1 MDKMTW
7 QEFRAYHK
15 GKKQKEISALWKI
28 YKETP
33 ENEVKRD
40 PEEQKV
46 LNKLNVKAVPRTLAL
61 KRFLY

>member
-1 MDKMTW
+1 MDKMT
-7 QEFRAYHK
+7 
-15 GKKQKEISALWKI
+15 GKNFGLITKEEAEGNQRPLKI

-46 LNKLNVKAVPRTLAL
+46 LNKLNVKAAPRTLAL

>member
-1 MDKMTW
+1 MTW

-40 PEEQKV
+40 EEEQKV
-46 LNKLNVKAVPRTLAL
+46 LNKLNVKAAPRTLAL